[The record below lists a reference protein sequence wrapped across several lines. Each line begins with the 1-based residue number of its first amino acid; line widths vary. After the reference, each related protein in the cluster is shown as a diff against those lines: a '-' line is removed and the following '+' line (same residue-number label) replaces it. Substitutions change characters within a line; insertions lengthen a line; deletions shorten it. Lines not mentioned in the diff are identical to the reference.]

1 MRLSDFQWTRSRN
14 SVFGLC
20 LCLVLLGLIAVGAA
34 ESIMPNDVYSAQSPT
49 AGAPPVI
56 QIFKADPMVLNPD
69 DAAMYSF
76 VVRRATHV
84 QVIEAGN
91 SIRDITNPSG
101 ATIKGTA
108 KGLLAS
114 ALQTADSNTFTAVL
128 LASNESGSDKAA
140 LTLSFAT
147 ELPSTGEAGATD
159 NQTGPRSPKW
169 LAQYS
174 SQLALKRSS
183 ASGSEPNFFKCPS
196 DCDYCLKP
204 EEAKSQG
211 MGERC
216 SAERCYYSP
225 DDQQNWYCFKP
236 SPGWCCNNQ
245 NVSQA
250 TKDECTKM
258 GGAWFLNQ
266 SEALDRC
273 QPLGYCCKDG
283 NIFQATRSD
292 CAQSAGTYY
301 ADPVEAKERCQPI
314 GYCCKDGNIFQ
325 ATKSQCAQS
334 GGTYYADAVEA
345 KERCQPI
352 GYCCKDGNIF
362 EATKSQCAQSGGTY
376 YADPVE
382 AKERCQP
389 PCYCCVRGQ
398 VFTTTQSACLQSG
411 GNCYSTQYEALE
423 RCQPP
428 CWCCAQG
435 KVFQTTQSQC
445 SQYQGGCYS
454 SQSEATAAC
463 QRQTTCWC
471 CAGGKVFQSTQAQCS
486 QNQGACYS
494 TQSQA
499 DAACRKITTPTFR

>member
-1 MRLSDFQWTRSRN
+1 
-14 SVFGLC
+14 
-20 LCLVLLGLIAVGAA
+20 
-34 ESIMPNDVYSAQSPT
+34 MPNDVYSAESAT

-84 QVIEAGN
+84 QVIEEGN
-91 SIRDITNPSG
+91 IIRDITNPSG

-114 ALQTADSNTFTAVL
+114 ALQTADSDTFTAVL

-159 NQTGPRSPKW
+159 NQTGPRLPKW

-225 DDQQNWYCFKP
+225 DNQQNWYCFKP

-292 CAQSAGTYY
+292 CAQKAGTYY

-314 GYCCKDGNIFQ
+314 GYCCKDGNIFE
-325 ATKSQCAQS
+325 ATRSQCAQS
-334 GGTYYADAVEA
+334 AGTYYDNVIDA
-345 KERCQPI
+345 KERCQPA
-352 GYCCKDGNIF
+352 GYCCRDGQVYYP
-362 EATKSQCAQSGGTY
+362 ATQAQCAQMGGSNWSTNQ
-376 YADPVE
+376 AQTTQ
-382 AKERCQP
+382 ACQP
-389 PCYCCVRGQ
+389 MGYCCQNGQ
-398 VFTTTQSACLQSG
+398 VYSATQAQCTQVG
-411 GNCYSTQYEALE
+411 GSYWSTNQAQVVASC
-423 RCQPP
+423 RQAAT

-435 KVFQTTQSQC
+435 NVFQATQSQC
-445 SQYQGGCYS
+445 SQYGGGCYS
-454 SQSEATAAC
+454 NQSEATAAC

-471 CAGGKVFQSTQAQCS
+471 CAGGKVSQSTQSQCS
-486 QNQGACYS
+486 QYQGACYS

-499 DAACRKITTPTFR
+499 DAACRPIYRSPNLK